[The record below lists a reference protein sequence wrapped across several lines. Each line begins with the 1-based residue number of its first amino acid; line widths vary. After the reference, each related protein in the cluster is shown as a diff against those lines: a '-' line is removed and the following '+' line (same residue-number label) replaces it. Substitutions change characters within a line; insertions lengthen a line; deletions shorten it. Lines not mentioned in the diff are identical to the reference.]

1 VSLQRA
7 YAALGSN
14 LGDRDVHL
22 AFALAALADIDGI
35 ESTLCSPVYES
46 DPVGPGPQSRYL
58 NAVLSL
64 ETSLSPGAL
73 LDAMLSIED
82 RAGRIRGPASAR
94 WGSRTLDL
102 DLLLF
107 ADCRIDEPD
116 LRLPHPGLSERAFVL
131 APLADLAPDL
141 VHPVSGHSIK
151 TLLGRVSCKGI
162 RAWEPCARI
171 ATGGRREY

>member
-1 VSLQRA
+1 LEVSLQRA

-22 AFALAALADIDGI
+22 EFALVALADLEGI
-35 ESTLCSPVYES
+35 ESPLCSPVYES
-46 DPVGPGPQSRYL
+46 DPVGPGEQSPYL

-82 RAGRIRGPASAR
+82 RAGRSREPAGAR
-94 WGSRTLDL
+94 WGPRTLDL

-107 ADCRIDEPD
+107 AARRIDEPD

-141 VHPVSGHSIK
+141 VHPVSGESIS
-151 TLLGRVSCKGI
+151 TLLGRVSCEGI
-162 RAWEPCARI
+162 RPWERCARI
-171 ATGGRREY
+171 SAGDR

>member
-1 VSLQRA
+1 MSFQRA

-22 AFALAALADIDGI
+22 EFALLALADLDGV

-46 DPVGPGPQSRYL
+46 DPIGPGEQPPYL

-64 ETSLSPGAL
+64 ETSLSPAAL
-73 LDAMLSIED
+73 LDAMLAIEE
-82 RAGRIRGPASAR
+82 RAGRVRGRVRPR
-94 WGSRTLDL
+94 WGPRTLDL

-107 ADCRIDEPD
+107 GELQIDEPD
-116 LRLPHPGLSERAFVL
+116 LKLPHPGLPERAFVL

-141 VHPVSGHSIK
+141 VHPVLGQSIS
-151 TLLGRVSCKGI
+151 TLLGRVSCAGI
-162 RAWEPCARI
+162 RPWPRCARI
-171 ATGGRREY
+171 AP